1 MFEKLKKKIP
11 NNDPAALLSV
21 LQEEGIEDFR
31 ETLFFADW
39 NHEVLEVS
47 RVLHSPNSLSVAEL
61 EHFFAQDGLVI
72 VRSLDGDFVAGTW
85 NETYVWTKDLFVP
98 LSESYPLPL
107 IDFLIQYEHG
117 KIASHILPII
127 R

>member
-1 MFEKLKKKIP
+1 MFEKLKQIIP
-11 NNDPAALLSV
+11 TNDPAALLSI
-21 LQEEGIEDFR
+21 LEEEGIEDFR
-31 ETLFFADW
+31 EILFFSDW
-39 NHEVLEVS
+39 DREVLEVS
-47 RVLHSPNSLSVAEL
+47 RVLHSPNSLSDAEL
-61 EHFFAQDGLVI
+61 VRFFSRGGLVI
-72 VRSLDGDFVAGTW
+72 ARSLDGDFVAGTR

-98 LSESYPLPL
+98 LSENYPLPL